1 MRGKL
6 IVIEGTDCSG
16 KETQTKLLKEY
27 LISKGYKVGTISYPR
42 YETPTGRII
51 GGPLLG
57 KPSIMASWFDKPMEL
72 DAKVATLYYAA
83 DRRAS
88 LPVIKELLEENDFLI
103 MDRYV
108 YSNMAH
114 QGSKID
120 SKEERIKMYKF
131 LETLEFNL
139 LELPKADKVIF
150 LYLPYV
156 FGEEIKKNRKEL
168 LDEAEKNK
176 LHQIRSEQVYLELT
190 EIYDFIKIDCF
201 KDNKVKSREEIS
213 SELIKKL
220 KIK

>member
-1 MRGKL
+1 MGKI

-139 LELPKADKVIF
+139 LEQPKADKVIF

>member
-1 MRGKL
+1 MGKI

-120 SKEERIKMYKF
+120 NKEERIKMYKF

>member
-1 MRGKL
+1 MGKI

-139 LELPKADKVIF
+139 LELPKSDKVIF

>member
-1 MRGKL
+1 MGKI

-120 SKEERIKMYKF
+120 SKEKRIKMYKF

>member
-1 MRGKL
+1 MGKI

-27 LISKGYKVGTISYPR
+27 LISKGYKVGIISYPR

>member
-1 MRGKL
+1 MGKI

-27 LISKGYKVGTISYPR
+27 LINKGYKVDTISYPR
-42 YETPTGRII
+42 YETPTGKII

-88 LPVIKELLEENDFLI
+88 LPVIKKLLDENDFLI

-120 SKEERIKMYKF
+120 SKEERIKIYNF

-139 LELPKADKVIF
+139 LELPKADIVIF
-150 LYLPYV
+150 LYLPYAY
-156 FGEEIKKNRKEL
+156 GEEIKKNRNEL

-190 EIYDFIKIDCF
+190 EIYNFIKIDCF
-201 KDNKVKSREEIS
+201 KDDKVKSREEIS
-213 SELIKKL
+213 SEVIKKL